1 MGLLT
6 TILTLPF
13 APIKGVVA
21 IAEIVREEVETQR
34 QSPAAIQREL
44 EEVERARAA
53 GQMSEEE
60 MAQAEQQILNRLIE
74 PPG

>member
-13 APIKGVVA
+13 APIRGLVA
-21 IAEIVREEVETQR
+21 IAEIVQEEVDMEL
-34 QSPAAIQREL
+34 QSPTAIQQDL
-44 EEVERARAA
+44 EETERARAA
-53 GQMSEEE
+53 GQITEEE
-60 MAQAEQQILNRLIE
+60 EAQAEQEVLNRLIG